1 MIKDFNYE
9 HTLCELLI
17 EMNVNLIF
25 ILTISLFVKIVSYLV
40 FLYHT
45 SDVQLCIFSIL
56 AYIAQTLENKH
67 TT

>member
-25 ILTISLFVKIVSYLV
+25 ILTISLFVKIVSYFV
-40 FLYHT
+40 FPAHISAGLQSFITTEGYF
-45 SDVQLCIFSIL
+45 DG
-56 AYIAQTLENKH
+56 YICFERG
-67 TT
+67 